1 MRVLLTAFCICAI
14 VGVATAEKPVIL
26 GTQVDRLPCDMTS
39 VAYDWDFAVDDGG
52 FTTTTCD
59 PTGGLAVW
67 GYGIDPVAT
76 TSVWGTVIGGLYP
89 SDSGDGLV
97 SPPFDVGPGSN
108 MMEVS
113 HYVDIETNY
122 DGCNVSVDGT
132 VIAPMGGYDGV
143 ISTSTSFYA
152 FCVDMEE
159 GYTGHANVWATSCW
173 DLSAYDGQTIQ
184 VEFDF
189 GSDSSVTYPGW
200 YLGYVKVGGM
210 TATPTEQTTWGTI
223 KSLY

>member
-59 PTGGLAVW
+59 PTGGLA
-67 GYGIDPVAT
+67 
-76 TSVWGTVIGGLYP
+76 
-89 SDSGDGLV
+89 
-97 SPPFDVGPGSN
+97 
-108 MMEVS
+108 VS